1 VIEFT
6 PGPVAGSRVSARAEV
21 HEFTLQASLDL
32 VWTSTHRSDGEL
44 PPKELFGQPPLDHQV
59 TRTNQGLDLTEAER
73 KKMPSLRKILA
84 LVLSA
89 APLASTNVLGFGTT
103 ERIEVPVQQLTL
115 PDGMI
120 RYSVPVST
128 GGNAPIEAMLDTGS
142 FGLRVLNRALSSNEY
157 TPTQIQRIYRFGSGV
172 RLHGIIAG

>member
-1 VIEFT
+1 MNLPYRHLLILFGHLHIDQMVS
-6 PGPVAGSRVSARAEV
+6 SRQRSSSANLHWITR
-21 HEFTLQASLDL
+21 SLGRTKD
-32 VWTSTHRSDGEL
+32 WTS
-44 PPKELFGQPPLDHQV
+44 
-59 TRTNQGLDLTEAER
+59 EAER

-84 LVLSA
+84 LALSA

-103 ERIEVPVQQLTL
+103 ERIELPVQQLTL

-120 RYSVPVST
+120 RYSVPVSI

-142 FGLRVLNRALSSNEY
+142 FALRCSIGRSHRNEY

>member
-1 VIEFT
+1 
-6 PGPVAGSRVSARAEV
+6 
-21 HEFTLQASLDL
+21 
-32 VWTSTHRSDGEL
+32 
-44 PPKELFGQPPLDHQV
+44 
-59 TRTNQGLDLTEAER
+59 
-73 KKMPSLRKILA
+73 MPSLRKILA
-84 LVLSA
+84 LALSA

-103 ERIEVPVQQLTL
+103 ERIELPVQQLTL

-120 RYSVPVST
+120 RYSVPVSI

-142 FGLRVLNRALSSNEY
+142 FALRCSIGRSHRNEY